1 MSTEL
6 TTTSRN
12 GAQVPSLVTTATSSI
27 AEVKQYAELFFQSG
41 LFSDTK
47 SVAQAAVKIMAGRE
61 LGMGPFESMRDI
73 SIIQGKTAIGAANIG
88 ARIKKTGVYDYQIIK
103 FDAEGA
109 VLRFT
114 KYGKALSPDIS
125 FTIEDAKRLQ
135 LAGKDNY
142 TKQARTMLFWRAVTM
157 GARMHCPEVF
167 GGAIYTPEELR
178 GGVERDEPADVPVDA
193 EFSDAPAPVVTVA
206 ATGEPVA
213 VPTPSAAPAP
223 VKALPNPWLHKL
235 EITNGED
242 GQPTWADGRGKYL
255 CEVDLDTLKIVAQ
268 QFPHR
273 LTPSDGVNLKAAF
286 RTIKDKTHES
296 LIERAYQEI
305 ADELPEV
312 GTHSADAE
320 GPAPEVE

>member
-1 MSTEL
+1 MAL
-6 TTTSRN
+6 KRAHVDAVIRTT
-12 GAQVPSLVTTATSSI
+12 GASSI
-27 AEVKQYAELFFQSG
+27 FTQDVEDLPEYAAQTKPSG
-41 LFSDTK
+41 
-47 SVAQAAVKIMAGRE
+47 
-61 LGMGPFESMRDI
+61 
-73 SIIQGKTAIGAANIG
+73 
-88 ARIKKTGVYDYQIIK
+88 
-103 FDAEGA
+103 
-109 VLRFT
+109 
-114 KYGKALSPDIS
+114 
-125 FTIEDAKRLQ
+125 
-135 LAGKDNY
+135 
-142 TKQARTMLFWRAVTM
+142 
-157 GARMHCPEVF
+157 
-167 GGAIYTPEELR
+167 
-178 GGVERDEPADVPVDA
+178 DVV
-193 EFSDAPAPVVTVA
+193 VA
-206 ATGEPVA
+206 ATGEEVI
-213 VPTPSAAPAP
+213 VPKPKHGGKTDAPHPAK
-223 VKALPNPWLHKL
+223 VLANPWLHKL